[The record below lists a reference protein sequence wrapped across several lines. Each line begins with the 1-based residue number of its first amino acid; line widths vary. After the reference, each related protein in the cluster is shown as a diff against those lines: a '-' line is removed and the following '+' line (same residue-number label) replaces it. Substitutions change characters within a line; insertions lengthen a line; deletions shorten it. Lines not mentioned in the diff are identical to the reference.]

1 MTGRGLTHVLLIVVA
16 TASAAST
23 ADAEPRF
30 LSKQYTRCTACH
42 VIPSGGGLLT
52 DYGRS
57 LSHRE
62 LSTTGDRSGTSP
74 DPAASPGEEAFF
86 FGALGRRLGPVAL
99 GIELR
104 PSHIQMKFGDV
115 SIGRNLL
122 MSANVHG
129 AVRLNDWVV
138 YGQAGREPVAG
149 GGRFVSYE
157 HWVGR
162 QPASGLGFRAGRF
175 LPAYGVRFAD
185 HTAYNRSWLE
195 VGQGDQIYG
204 VEVSHTT
211 DRYLTQVAIGP
222 GRAESIVD
230 DDGSRA
236 LVASGRFQVDLGPTT
251 AVAVSGLREGE
262 SDVADARTAV
272 GLAFGYAPTARI
284 STWTQVDRQASS
296 GSADYYLVHEAAFEA
311 YRGIWVTV
319 SPQFRIGPGDARRD
333 LRRVA
338 IGTVLLPRTHFN
350 VNLTYYRD
358 WSEAADASSHIVL
371 SQLHVYF

>member
-1 MTGRGLTHVLLIVVA
+1 MIARHVGRVALVAVSLAGVVPP
-16 TASAAST
+16 AS
-23 ADAEPRF
+23 AEPRF

-74 DPAASPGEEAFF
+74 DPAAPPGEEGFL

-104 PSHIQMKFGDV
+104 PSHVQTRFGGV
-115 SIGRNLL
+115 SSGRNLL
-122 MSANVHG
+122 MAANVHG
-129 AVRLNDWVV
+129 AVRMRDWTV
-138 YGQAGREPVAG
+138 YAQAGREPVSG

-157 HWVGR
+157 HWAGW
-162 QPASGLGFRAGRF
+162 QPPHGFGFRAGRF

-185 HTAYNRSWLE
+185 HTAYNRSWLG

-211 DRYLTQVAIGP
+211 DRLLTQVAVGP
-222 GRAESIVD
+222 GRAQAIPD
-230 DDGSRA
+230 DDGTRA
-236 LVASGRFQVDLGPTT
+236 VVAAGRFQVDLGPTM
-251 AVAVSGLREGE
+251 AVAVSGLHEGK
-262 SDVADARTAV
+262 SDAADGRTAAGV
-272 GLAFGYAPTARI
+272 AFGYAPRPWL
-284 STWTQVDRQASS
+284 STWTQVDRHATE
-296 GSADYYLVHEAAFEA
+296 GRADYIVVHEAALEA
-311 YRGIWVTV
+311 FRGVWLTV
-319 SPQFRIGPGDARRD
+319 SPQFRIGGGDLRND
-333 LRRVA
+333 LRRIA
-338 IGTVLLPRTHFN
+338 IGTVLLPRTHLN
-350 VNLTYYRD
+350 VNVTYYRD
-358 WSEAADASSHIVL
+358 WSEAADASAHVVL